1 MLCKTPHT
9 RYFLSA
15 VSPGDYE
22 GVSGEIIQ
30 FNTGDT
36 NKILIIAI
44 NDDQLCESVEYFFF
58 NTTLVSGVPPIEVFG
73 YGRVGIYDSREP
85 ECGKI

>member
-15 VSPGDYE
+15 VSPGDYV